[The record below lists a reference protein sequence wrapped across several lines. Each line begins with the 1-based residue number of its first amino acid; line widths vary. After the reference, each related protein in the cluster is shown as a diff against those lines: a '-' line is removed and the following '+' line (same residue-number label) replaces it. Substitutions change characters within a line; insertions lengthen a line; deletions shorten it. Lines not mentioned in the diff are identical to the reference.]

1 MAKQQLAGKRVAI
14 LVADGFEQEEMTE
27 PRKALEEAGAGT
39 ALVSPSKHVV
49 KGWKHTGW
57 GEEFPV
63 QVALEDADAESFD
76 ALLLPGGVMNP
87 DKLRMDPQA
96 LDFVRAFFDA
106 EKPVAAIC
114 HAPWTLIDAGCVE
127 GRDVTSWESLRSD
140 LENAGAAWFDRPVVV
155 DHGLVTSRGP
165 KDLPAFNKKMI
176 EEFAVT
182 EPDEGSDR
190 PPARVVPGHRGSRS

>member
-1 MAKQQLAGKRVAI
+1 MAKQLAGKRVAI
-14 LVADGFEQEEMTE
+14 LVADGFEEEELTE

-39 ALVSPSKHVV
+39 AVVSPSKQVV
-49 KGWKHTGW
+49 KSWRHTGW
-57 GEEFPV
+57 GEEYPV
-63 QVALEDADAESFD
+63 QVALDEADPEAFD

-87 DKLRMDPQA
+87 DKLRIDPQA

-127 GRDVTSWESLRSD
+127 GRDVTSWESLRAD
-140 LENAGAAWFDRPVVV
+140 LENAGAAWFDRAVVV

-165 KDLPAFNKKMI
+165 KDLPAFNKKMV
-176 EEFAVT
+176 EEFA
-182 EPDEGSDR
+182 EGPHDDAAPKGR
-190 PPARVVPGHRGSRS
+190 NLGTR